1 MLSLMMDTS
10 HQYLMVALFKDGQ
23 CIESIQEMGSQRQ
36 SENAIPYLSS
46 LLKKHQ
52 IELLDIDEMII
63 TKGPGS
69 YTGVRVAMTIAKT
82 LSVISPIKIKA
93 ISSLAAYAGYKR
105 CVSLIDAR
113 SQKIFVCAYEN
124 GKALMDEQLLAIT
137 DFESMMNNYPD
148 FEVVGQTQ
156 VVNYPVKDV
165 DLAQNIYDLSRN
177 IDYIENVDALVPCYL
192 KDVEAKKICL

>member
-10 HQYLMVALFKDGQ
+10 HQYLMVALFRDGQ
-23 CIESIQEMGSQRQ
+23 CIEAIQELGSQRQ
-36 SENAIPYLSS
+36 SENAVPYLSS

-93 ISSLAAYAGYKR
+93 ISSLAAYAGNKR

-124 GKALMDEQLLAIT
+124 GKALMDEQLLAIS
-137 DFESMMNNYPD
+137 DFESFINHYPD
-148 FEVVGQTQ
+148 FQVVGQTQ

-177 IDYIENVDALVPCYL
+177 IDYIENVDALGPCYL